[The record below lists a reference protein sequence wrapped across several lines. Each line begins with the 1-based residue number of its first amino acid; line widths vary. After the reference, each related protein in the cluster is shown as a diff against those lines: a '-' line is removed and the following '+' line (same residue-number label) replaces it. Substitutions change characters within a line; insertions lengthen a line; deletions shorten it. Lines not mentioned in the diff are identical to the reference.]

1 MRGPSNLKEQGYL
14 IFKGVI
20 DKKSINYARNQIND
34 NNKVNYYKIKPFI
47 DLEMISKVNS
57 LTNMDLDYIK
67 YRVSNSNNS
76 DAGAFHR
83 DIHTYNKT
91 QPIYTC
97 LAYLD
102 ESILEIIPNSHKK
115 LCIPYLD
122 FYKSFKS
129 KIQLRL
135 RPGDVLLFNSSLI
148 HRGIFYKN
156 NTNNRRLIQL
166 FNCVSVKNIKE
177 FEKSILHIPCRDKC
191 NSSISNFL
199 IKINKKK
206 ISSNLLN
213 KIALLPSFRGY
224 GYRCNTVHF
233 IRHKDKEIKYIST
246 DSETSRP
253 TKNIYDNKFHKSNTY
268 NMNKY
273 RYKDIDENR
282 RKLYKFFTFDI
293 EYIIFFLLLIV
304 ICVIL
309 YLLIKISFKF
319 KKNLLKN

>member
-1 MRGPSNLKEQGYL
+1 M
-14 IFKGVI
+14 
-20 DKKSINYARNQIND
+20 NQ
-34 NNKVNYYKIKPFI
+34 
-47 DLEMISKVNS
+47 
-57 LTNMDLDYIK
+57 DLDYIK

-76 DAGAFHR
+76 DAGSFHR

-102 ESILEIIPNSHKK
+102 ESILEIIQISHKD

-135 RPGDVLLFNSSLI
+135 RPGDLLLFNSSLL
-148 HRGIFYKN
+148 HRAIFFKN

-166 FNCVSVKNIKE
+166 FNCVSVKNIIE
-177 FEKSILHIPCRDKC
+177 FEKSILHIRCRDKC
-191 NSSISNFL
+191 WESISNFL
-199 IKINKKK
+199 IKIYKKK
-206 ISSNLLN
+206 NTSNLLN

-224 GYRCNTVHF
+224 GYRCNTVYF

-246 DSETSRP
+246 EAETSRP

-319 KKNLLKN
+319 KKNLLKK